1 MGKHIKNLNGK
12 GELHGYQEWYGE
24 YGELW
29 LRGIVK
35 NGIEIGYEE
44 INWDKAIGEEH
55 TNVNFY
61 IR

>member
-12 GELHGYQEWYGE
+12 GDLHGYQEWYGE

-44 INWDKAIGEEH
+44 INWDI
-55 TNVNFY
+55 
-61 IR
+61 I

>member
-1 MGKHIKNLNGK
+1 MGKHIKNLNDK
-12 GELHGYQEWYGE
+12 GDLHGYQEWYDNHG
-24 YGELW
+24 LW